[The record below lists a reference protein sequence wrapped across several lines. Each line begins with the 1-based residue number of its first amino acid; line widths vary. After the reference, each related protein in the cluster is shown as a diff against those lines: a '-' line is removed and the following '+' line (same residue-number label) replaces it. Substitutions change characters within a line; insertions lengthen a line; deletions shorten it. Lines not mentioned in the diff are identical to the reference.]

1 LSAAW
6 SPHPHAAISVR
17 TSLLDPGFEMTERID
32 LFTPFHGGGLALANR
47 IVMAPMTRRKSPG
60 GIPGGDVSA

>member
-1 LSAAW
+1 
-6 SPHPHAAISVR
+6 VR